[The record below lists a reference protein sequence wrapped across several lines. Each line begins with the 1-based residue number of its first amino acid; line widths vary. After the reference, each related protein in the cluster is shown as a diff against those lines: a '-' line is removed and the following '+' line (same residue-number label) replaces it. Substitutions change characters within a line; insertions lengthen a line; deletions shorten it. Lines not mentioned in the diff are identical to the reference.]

1 LRVWESILKRR
12 RIMVRILARTPRIE
26 TVLVDRP
33 DLTSAGAGET
43 PMIVVSPA
51 IANAVFQAT
60 GERIRQMPVRFP
72 A

>member
-12 RIMVRILARTPRIE
+12 RIMVRILARTPRI
-26 TVLVDRP
+26 
-33 DLTSAGAGET
+33 ET